1 MGPMEM
7 FERAAAA
14 ASELGC
20 TVRPDQMSL
29 PTPCPDWD
37 VAALLDHLAGGPAY
51 LLGALDVD
59 GIPAAAWPE
68 PACVEA
74 VVAKLAEPG
83 ALERRCSS
91 PMGFEWSVAE
101 AAAGTAMDQL
111 IHTWDLA
118 VALGADRTLDSD
130 VVDAVAAM
138 FLPHMPE
145 VGRQAGIVGDAVEV
159 DAGAS
164 AQDKLLGA
172 MGRDPGR

>member
-1 MGPMEM
+1 M
-7 FERAAAA
+7 FERAAARPRSWPEPFGLTRGA
-14 ASELGC
+14 GRRRARTGTWRLC
-20 TVRPDQMSL
+20 WITWPAVRQHSGRAR
-29 PTPCPDWD
+29 CRR
-37 VAALLDHLAGGPAY
+37 
-51 LLGALDVD
+51 
-59 GIPAAAWPE
+59 IPAAAWPE

-91 PMGFEWSVAE
+91 PMGFFEWSVAE